1 VGQTGRMMT
10 EAEALQT
17 LAREDPAVADD
28 AKTALRWLTSGGGL
42 EVISLLRL
50 QEFLWCVLPTSW
62 PASANGHI
70 AVARA
75 LARLLTLAGMERYGD
90 VCASAETERI
100 IAAYACGHDDGIA
113 AYSKALATTHAAP
126 PDTDLLAWSSAMGTQ
141 ERAAYDA
148 CAAAIELTVAA
159 GDLRLGVSGW
169 KTKRAALV
177 ERWLTRPT
185 DEPGT
190 DTWLSRISAER
201 IDEWAHGHP
210 GERAQMARRVVP
222 RLLEP
227 PVLPGEPLPTLRW
240 LLQHADAG
248 LRLTARH
255 YIAPSLVGEAA
266 GMFGWGAGPGSA
278 KRHQELDLYPLHTL
292 RALAQHE
299 MGAVRRSGTS
309 LVLTRTG
316 RLMADDAAV
325 RWHIGTAA
333 LIGPDDGLDPDFTVA
348 VREAALLLV
357 TLTDGAVGFEELTGR
372 LTELHAA
379 EGWTSRSGT
388 SLAGAIRGEVHVLRH
403 RLRALQLLDEPIAP
417 GPLSL
422 GLTSTGT
429 AAALSALLARA
440 LRPRRHQ
447 PLPVSPN
454 GSRGVRGRS
463 GRAGS
468 RYSSRPATAP
478 PPGRTSR
485 SGAETAGAAIRTSL
499 HPGPRA
505 ASRSSTRR
513 SG

>member
-28 AKTALRWLTSGGGL
+28 AKAALRWLTSGGGL

-90 VCASAETERI
+90 VCASPETERI
-100 IAAYACGHDDGIA
+100 IGAYACGHDDGVA
-113 AYSKALATTHAAP
+113 AYSKALARSHAAP

-148 CAAAIELTVAA
+148 SAAAIELAVAA
-159 GDLRLGVSGW
+159 GELRVGVSGW

-185 DEPGT
+185 AEPGT

-210 GERAQMARRVVP
+210 GERAQMARRIVP

-255 YIAPSLVGEAA
+255 YIAPTLVGEAA
-266 GMFGWGAGPGSA
+266 GLFGWGTGGGQSSG
-278 KRHQELDLYPLHTL
+278 KRHQELDVYPLHTL

-309 LVLTRTG
+309 LVLTKTG

-333 LIGPDDGLDPDFTVA
+333 VIGPDDGPDPDFTVA
-348 VREAALLLV
+348 VREAALLMVALN
-357 TLTDGAVGFEELTGR
+357 DGPVSYEEVTGR

-379 EGWTSRSGT
+379 EGWTSRSGS
-388 SLAGAIRGEVHVLRH
+388 SLAGAIRAEVHVLRH
-403 RLRALQLLDEPIAP
+403 RLRALQLLDEPTSA
-417 GPLSL
+417 GPLAL
-422 GLTSTGT
+422 ALTSTGT

-447 PLPVSPN
+447 P
-454 GSRGVRGRS
+454 
-463 GRAGS
+463 
-468 RYSSRPATAP
+468 
-478 PPGRTSR
+478 
-485 SGAETAGAAIRTSL
+485 
-499 HPGPRA
+499 
-505 ASRSSTRR
+505 
-513 SG
+513 

>member
-1 VGQTGRMMT
+1 MGQTGRMMT

-17 LAREDPAVADD
+17 LAREDPAVAED
-28 AKTALRWLTSGGGL
+28 AKAALRWLTSGGGL

-62 PASANGHI
+62 PASSSGHI

-90 VCASAETERI
+90 VCASEQTERI
-100 IAAYACGHDDGIA
+100 IAAYADGHDHGVA
-113 AYSKALATTHAAP
+113 AYSKALATSHAAP
-126 PDTDLLAWSSAMGTQ
+126 PDTDLLAWSSAMGQQ

-148 CAAAIELTVAA
+148 CAAAIELAVAA
-159 GDLRLGVSGW
+159 SDLRVGVSGW

-185 DEPGT
+185 EEPGT

-222 RLLEP
+222 QLLEP

-240 LLQHADAG
+240 LLHHADAG

-255 YIAPSLVGEAA
+255 YIAPALVGEAA
-266 GMFGWGAGPGSA
+266 GMFGWGTAPSGAGTAA
-278 KRHQELDLYPLHTL
+278 KRHQELDVYPLHTL
-292 RALAQHE
+292 RGLAQHE

-333 LIGPDDGLDPDFTVA
+333 LIGPDDGPDPDFTVA
-348 VREAALLLV
+348 VREAALLIAVLH
-357 TLTDGAVGFEELTGR
+357 DGPVGYEELTSR

-379 EGWTSRSGT
+379 EGWTSRSGS
-388 SLAGAIRGEVHVLRH
+388 SLAGAIRAEVHVLRH
-403 RLRALQLLDEPIAP
+403 RLRALQLLDEPTTA
-417 GPLSL
+417 GPL
-422 GLTSTGT
+422 GLALAGTGT

-447 PLPVSPN
+447 Q
-454 GSRGVRGRS
+454 
-463 GRAGS
+463 
-468 RYSSRPATAP
+468 
-478 PPGRTSR
+478 
-485 SGAETAGAAIRTSL
+485 
-499 HPGPRA
+499 
-505 ASRSSTRR
+505 
-513 SG
+513 

>member
-28 AKTALRWLTSGGGL
+28 AKAALRWLTSGSGL

-62 PASANGHI
+62 PASANGHV

-100 IAAYACGHDDGIA
+100 IGAYARGHDDGVA
-113 AYSKALATTHAAP
+113 AYSKALATSHAAP

-148 CAAAIELTVAA
+148 CAAAIELAVAA
-159 GDLRLGVSGW
+159 GDLRVGVSGW

-185 DEPGT
+185 EEPGT

-255 YIAPSLVGEAA
+255 YIAPALVGEAA
-266 GMFGWGAGPGSA
+266 GMFGWGVAGVSAGPG
-278 KRHQELDLYPLHTL
+278 KRHQELDVYPLHTL
-292 RALAQHE
+292 RALAQRE

-333 LIGPDDGLDPDFTVA
+333 LIGPDDGPDPDFTVA
-348 VREAALLLV
+348 VREAALLIV
-357 TLTDGAVGFEELTGR
+357 TLNDGPVSYEEVTGR

-379 EGWTSRSGT
+379 EGWTSRSGS
-388 SLAGAIRGEVHVLRH
+388 SLAGAIRAEVHVLRH
-403 RLRALQLLDEPIAP
+403 RLRALQLLDEPTSA
-417 GPLSL
+417 GPLAL
-422 GLTSTGT
+422 ALTSTGT

-447 PLPVSPN
+447 P
-454 GSRGVRGRS
+454 
-463 GRAGS
+463 
-468 RYSSRPATAP
+468 
-478 PPGRTSR
+478 
-485 SGAETAGAAIRTSL
+485 
-499 HPGPRA
+499 
-505 ASRSSTRR
+505 
-513 SG
+513 